1 MADIT
6 RNINYKLNFIPGTM
20 GGIAAGVSGLNQF
33 VDLSNE
39 FFRGL
44 GGINVLDAS
53 LVGLAATLLSVQTQA
68 ASAFGEFEKGLT
80 SVQAISQELTGNMN
94 TIASA
99 STQLSIQFGK
109 DVNEITAGLETL
121 GRAGLTGLDN
131 QLNTLKDGFNL
142 STIEGMELNKALETL
157 VQTTTLLGGNM
168 NDLDFSSDVQK
179 VNDLLVGTSMA
190 GPLKVSDVAM
200 TLKYTGGTAAVAGAN
215 LEDTDLLEDLMGTI
229 AVFAQRGVVGDPAGT
244 ALRAFLTNPAGA
256 NSNTVEGLEKIGL
269 TPENLWEDGGE
280 KMLPISDQVRIINR
294 AMEKNGL
301 SQQERIEVWSDIVG
315 TKVGQQM
322 LKLDADDIDETTAN
336 IQKQATAQ
344 QIAEQSMD
352 NLNKKFES
360 LNQAGQALWRSFGEA
375 SSKSIGVIL
384 DALTGLLDALSNP
397 VLATV
402 LTAITT
408 MVTTNAIGRGINL
421 FSRLGSRLKDAG
433 SLISPFYALE
443 GDVTTEDA
451 AEDAKERKEGK
462 DGKQPSTS
470 TTNKAFKDNTTK
482 NPISNS
488 KDYIGSRDNEI
499 VGLLDVFFDILNDI
513 NVNTGK
519 IAASLT
525 GKNGKQVQGSKVT
538 SGLLAKQLQENIQ
551 FGISEAAENKLTNID
566 GTLKS
571 INTGVQ
577 AIHARLTGYRFGN
590 PSDKDNQKTKTTKE
604 TTQTKEP
611 KKTATKKQ
619 MDIGRLKSLEDID
632 KIAEDEKKINDKKD
646 KVVEEEK
653 KINNKKDKVA
663 EAEEKINKQR
673 ETITKSGTKIIGP
686 ENLKSPFNYWPG
698 GSAGKNVPIYGLD
711 RLYDTSVMPFGPQQK
726 YGAYA
731 LENQLGRLI
740 PSQSDQFK
748 TIFNKLYTHTQLA
761 DKNIATLANSIEQ
774 DAQFAGLKSITGIG
788 HQRTLSLLGE
798 FGSLQNVLNSS
809 KTELAAV
816 KNITTQNINSIMNE
830 TDKAI
835 NAYNA
840 ASNKLVNNYIRQTGS
855 IRKTMTPKLS
865 EIPEPKALPEKA
877 IGYQAGGALVP
888 LDQVNKMYK
897 QSFHERVPKGIAD
910 TFAKKI
916 LLDNNANRSMLAP
929 DDIELLNKLNR
940 ESTVNALKFVT
951 PANKQFNYAAL
962 GGNEAV
968 FKNLASEFGSVENIL
983 KRTDNELLAIN
994 GVNQELIAHIR
1005 ANTSALQKSYVN
1017 NMNKFTNTREGMPA
1031 YVFNNSDM
1039 QGLINDMHTQTMIA
1053 DKNEEQRLKNIGVL
1067 IDRTSM
1073 ANFPTPTTKETA
1085 RSKISDIGRGM
1096 RTYGGV
1102 AGRAFWHGG
1111 MLGDMMQMGEMYARN
1126 VGATGTSRGAK
1137 LTKAL
1142 GTIFSFFGPIEAGL
1156 IGVQAAMALYDS
1168 ALKEHQEALAEASN
1182 KLEESTSNYDDSIS
1196 KLRES
1201 YLTTYPDAT
1210 DEEVDEYITNKEAG
1224 MYDLTTATVDEGG
1237 TEYVD
1242 VSHYDANT
1250 YELYRNTLAIKENT
1264 QKYNEEVDDEWFGIS
1279 GFFTEIGN
1287 YFKGKPEETDSMDYY
1302 EELQNADYSSAGLY
1316 EGILDSNIQELEGY
1330 TDEAKYIM
1338 QIGRTNSQLYPA
1350 AIDGQTTAAE
1360 WIKGGFEEV
1369 NWNMPYRV
1377 LPFEIMIK
1385 VMKQVVEDYQESS
1398 AELSEQ
1404 LSQTRSVM
1412 SETFGYGIGTAK
1424 RQTLASNVGVQETDA
1439 RASPFFVM
1447 RDSDINTYRT
1457 TLGSMT
1463 ATQGVRIGKAM
1474 NDYGDDINSL
1484 SARMVLRDRQSN
1496 RVREK
1501 GEAIDPKTGL
1511 RTSGTKK
1518 GTSVY
1523 DEKTHNEIKAL
1534 ANKTDLSYTEVLLA
1548 TQLAQLQQMNS
1559 IAMNQ
1564 LLPQIMSQ
1572 VYLEQQG
1579 VDIAQTGNQI
1589 NTSIAGSSAA
1599 TSANAASI
1607 AALLGAEVINQ
1618 TAESFTQMNNEGL
1631 TPQQYYNKYGND
1643 AFLQEHYFDAMAKGT
1658 GMNMESDA
1666 YTELMSK
1673 GEGLTRVGYQD
1684 MMATF
1689 RKGMQSSLATRVEDA
1704 YYSQLPQLAEMDTPQ
1719 GGTGSGSGDGS
1730 GSGSGSDD
1738 DKESNKKN
1746 YVDLVICNKK
1756 TIPKLNVNLF
1766 KKEPTFKIQNQ
1777 NLKLRDIKINTQD
1790 KPKAI
1795 SSAVKNAIIDVQ
1807 ERTNPKIIQ
1816 DQEAEYNPVEA
1827 TEGTSG
1833 TDVPTGTTQTN

>member
-200 TLKYTGGTAAVAGAN
+200 TLKYAGGTAAVAGAN

-294 AMEKNGL
+294 AMEKNNL

-322 LKLDADDIDETTAN
+322 LKLDADDIDETTTN

-397 VLATV
+397 ILATT

-408 MVTTNAIGRGINL
+408 IITTNAIGRGINL

-462 DGKQPSTS
+462 DGKQPSKS
-470 TTNKAFKDNTTK
+470 TTNKAFKDNVTK

-488 KDYIGSRDNEI
+488 KDYIGSRENEI
-499 VGLLDVFFDILNDI
+499 VALLDVFLDILNDI
-513 NVNTGK
+513 NVNVGK
-519 IAASLT
+519 IASSLT
-525 GKNGKQVQGSKVT
+525 GKNGKQVQNSKVT

-577 AIHARLTGYRFGN
+577 SIHARLTGYRFGN
-590 PSDKDNQKTKTTKE
+590 PSDKNNQKTKSTKE

-611 KKTATKKQ
+611 KKTATKRQ
-619 MDIGRLKSLEDID
+619 MDIGRLKSLDDID
-632 KIAEDEKKINDKKD
+632 KI
-646 KVVEEEK
+646 VEEEK
-653 KINNKKDKVA
+653 KINNKKNKVA

-698 GSAGKNVPIYGLD
+698 GSTGKNIPIYGLD
-711 RLYDTSVMPFGPQQK
+711 RLYDTSVMPFGSQQK

-761 DKNIATLANSIEQ
+761 DKNIVTLANSIEK

-788 HQRTLSLLGE
+788 YQRTLSLLGE

-816 KNITTQNINSIMNE
+816 KNITTQNINSIMSE

-840 ASNKLVNNYIRQTGS
+840 AANKLVNNYIRQTGS
-855 IRKTMTPKLS
+855 IRNTMTPKLS

-877 IGYQAGGALVP
+877 TGYQAGGALVP

-897 QSFHERVPKGIAD
+897 QSFHERVPKSIAD
-910 TFAKKI
+910 SFAKKI
-916 LLDNNANRSMLAP
+916 LLDNNANRSMLTS

-951 PANKQFNYAAL
+951 PANKQFNYTAL

-983 KRTDNELLAIN
+983 RRTDNELLSIN
-994 GVNQELIAHIR
+994 GVNRELITHIR

-1017 NMNKFTNTREGMPA
+1017 NMNKFTNTRDGMPA

-1053 DKNEEQRLKNIGVL
+1053 GKNEEQRLKNIGVL
-1067 IDRTSM
+1067 VDRTSM
-1073 ANFPTPTTKETA
+1073 ANFPTSTTKETA
-1085 RSKISDIGRGM
+1085 RSKIGDIGRGM
-1096 RTYGGV
+1096 RTYGSV
-1102 AGRAFWHGG
+1102 ASRAFWHGG
-1111 MLGDMMQMGEMYARN
+1111 MLGDMMQMGEMYAKN
-1126 VGATGTSRGAK
+1126 VGATGSSKGAK

-1224 MYDLTTATVDEGG
+1224 MYDLTTATVDAGG
-1237 TEYVD
+1237 AEYVD

-1250 YELYRNTLAIKENT
+1250 YELYKNTLAIKENT
-1264 QKYNEEVDDEWFGIS
+1264 QKYNEETDDDWFGIS

-1287 YFKGKPEETDSMDYY
+1287 YFKGKPEETDSIDYY

-1350 AIDGQTTAAE
+1350 AIDGQTTVAE
-1360 WIKGGFEEV
+1360 WFKGGLEEV
-1369 NWNMPYRV
+1369 NWNMPYQA
-1377 LPFEIMIK
+1377 LPFEIMMK
-1385 VMKQVVEDYQESS
+1385 VMKQVGEDYQESS

-1424 RQTLASNVGVQETDA
+1424 RQTLASNVGVQESDP
-1439 RASPFFVM
+1439 RASPYFVM
-1447 RDSDINTYRT
+1447 KDSDINTYRT

-1463 ATQGVRIGKAM
+1463 ATQSTRIGKAM

-1511 RTSGTKK
+1511 RTSGAKK

-1548 TQLAQLQQMNS
+1548 TQLSQLQQMNS

-1579 VDIAQTGNQI
+1579 VGLAQNGNQI

-1599 TSANAASI
+1599 TSANAANI
-1607 AALLGAEVINQ
+1607 AALLGAEVVNQ
-1618 TAESFTQMNNEGL
+1618 TAASFTQMNDEGL
-1631 TPQQYYNKYGND
+1631 TPQQYYEKHGND
-1643 AFLQEHYFDAMAKGT
+1643 EFLQTYYFDAMAKASN
-1658 GMNMESDA
+1658 MNVESDA

-1673 GEGLTRVGYQD
+1673 GEGLFRVGYQD

-1689 RKGMQSSLATRVEDA
+1689 RKGMQSSLEKRVEDT
-1704 YYSQLPQLAEMDTPQ
+1704 YYAQLDQLAGLDTPQ

-1730 GSGSGSDD
+1730 GSGSDSDS

>member
-200 TLKYTGGTAAVAGAN
+200 TLKYAGGTAAVAGAN

-294 AMEKNGL
+294 AMEKNNL

-397 VLATV
+397 ILATT

-408 MVTTNAIGRGINL
+408 IITTNAIGRGINL

-451 AEDAKERKEGK
+451 AEEAKERK
-462 DGKQPSTS
+462 DGSDSKQPSKS
-470 TTNKAFKDNTTK
+470 TTNKAFKDTSTK
-482 NPISNS
+482 NPISNAP
-488 KDYIGSRDNEI
+488 DYMAKKQNDI
-499 VGLLDVFFDILNDI
+499 VVLLDICLDILNDI
-513 NVNTGK
+513 NFNVGK
-519 IAASLT
+519 IASSLT
-525 GKNGKQVQGSKVT
+525 GKNGKQVQNSKVA

-551 FGISEAAENKLTNID
+551 FGIGEGAENKLTNID

-571 INTGVQ
+571 IDTGVQ
-577 AIHARLTGYRFGN
+577 SIHARLTGYRFGN
-590 PSDKDNQKTKTTKE
+590 PSDKNNQKTKSTKE

-611 KKTATKKQ
+611 KKTATKRQ

-632 KIAEDEKKINDKKD
+632 KITEDEKKINDKKD

-726 YGAYA
+726 YGTYA

-740 PSQSDQFK
+740 PSQSEKFK
-748 TIFNKLYTHTQLA
+748 TIFNKLYTNTKLA
-761 DKNIATLANSIEQ
+761 DKNIVTLANSIEQ

-816 KNITTQNINSIMNE
+816 KNITTQNINSIMSE

-835 NAYNA
+835 NAYNTA
-840 ASNKLVNNYIRQTGS
+840 ANKLTNNYIRQAGS
-855 IRKTMTPKLS
+855 IRNTMTPKLS

-877 IGYQAGGALVP
+877 TGYQAGGALVP

-897 QSFHERVPKGIAD
+897 QSFHERVPKSIAD
-910 TFAKKI
+910 SFAKKI

-951 PANKQFNYAAL
+951 PANKQFNYTAL
-962 GGNEAV
+962 GENEAV

-983 KRTDNELLAIN
+983 RRTDNQLLAIN
-994 GVNQELIAHIR
+994 GVEKELIAHIR
-1005 ANTSALQKSYVN
+1005 ANTSALQKSYIN
-1017 NMNKFTNTREGMPA
+1017 NMNKFTNTRDGMPA

-1053 DKNEEQRLKNIGVL
+1053 GKNEEQRLKNIGVL

-1096 RTYGGV
+1096 RTYGSV

-1126 VGATGTSRGAK
+1126 AGATGTSRGAK

-1156 IGVQAAMALYDS
+1156 IGVQAAMALYD
-1168 ALKEHQEALAEASN
+1168 AKLKEHQEAVADAANALS
-1182 KLEESTSNYDDSIS
+1182 ESVSKYDDSIS
-1196 KLRES
+1196 KIEEA
-1201 YLTTYPDAT
+1201 YLEQNPNAT
-1210 DEEVDEYITNKEAG
+1210 DEEVETYITEKEAQI
-1224 MYDLTTATVDEGG
+1224 YDNTTGGAVEGDE
-1237 TEYVD
+1237 TYVD
-1242 VSHYDANT
+1242 MSSVDANT
-1250 YELYRNTLAIKENT
+1250 YELYHNTLAIQANTDKLTKEAN
-1264 QKYNEEVDDEWFGIS
+1264 DDWFGIGGILS
-1279 GFFTEIGN
+1279 D
-1287 YFKGKPEETDSMDYY
+1287 KGKSDSVSAEDYKEALEEGSNSY
-1302 EELQNADYSSAGLY
+1302 AGIYSGLIRKDV
-1316 EGILDSNIQELEGY
+1316 EDNLEGY
-1330 TDEAKYIM
+1330 SNEA
-1338 QIGRTNSQLYPA
+1338 L
-1350 AIDGQTTAAE
+1350 
-1360 WIKGGFEEV
+1360 
-1369 NWNMPYRV
+1369 
-1377 LPFEIMIK
+1377 MIATLGANNDK
-1385 VMKQVVEDYQESS
+1385 WRGTIENG
-1398 AELSEQ
+1398 Q
-1404 LSQTRSVM
+1404 LSPEYKESIPHPLQRLVVSGMDELCLKIGILSDKTDDLSYQYEANRRSLAD
-1412 SETFGYGIGTAK
+1412 TFGWGSDSAK
-1424 RQTLASNVGVQETDA
+1424 RQEFDKNMGSSIN
-1439 RASPFFVM
+1439 PFYTM
-1447 RDSDINTYRT
+1447 NNSDVSVFKSSI
-1457 TLGSMT
+1457 LSMSGSQST
-1463 ATQGVRIGKAM
+1463 RIATAM
-1474 NDYGDDINSL
+1474 NEHGDELNSL
-1484 SARMVLRDRQSN
+1484 SARMVYRDINSGGLRQIA
-1496 RVREK
+1496 EP
-1501 GEAIDPKTGL
+1501 IDPKTGL
-1511 RTSGTKK
+1511 RTSGSKK
-1518 GTSVY
+1518 GTPVY
-1523 DEKTHNEIKAL
+1523 DAKTHNEIKAF
-1534 ANKTDLSYTEVLLA
+1534 ANKTNLSYTEVLLA
-1548 TQLAQLQQMNS
+1548 TQLSQLQQMNT
-1559 IAMNQ
+1559 IATNQ
-1564 LLPQIMSQ
+1564 ILPQIMSQ
-1572 VYLEQQG
+1572 VYL
-1579 VDIAQTGNQI
+1579 AMGNREDNKTANNI
-1589 NTSIAGSSAA
+1589 NSSIAGSNAA
-1599 TSANAASI
+1599 ISANAAAI
-1607 AALLGAEVINQ
+1607 ASMMGAEVINE
-1618 TAESFTQMNNEGL
+1618 TSSAFTQMNSKGKNGEGM
-1631 TPQQYYNKYGND
+1631 TPSEYYETYGADDFFKENFLNPLIKGTYGNLS
-1643 AFLQEHYFDAMAKGT
+1643 AGY
-1658 GMNMESDA
+1658 
-1666 YTELMSK
+1666 
-1673 GEGLTRVGYQD
+1673 YQD
-1684 MMATF
+1684 LLTSMSN
-1689 RKGMQSSLATRVEDA
+1689 GMDYTGLMRTVKEGMDYRIGQKIEEEYLKQVGTLAGA
-1704 YYSQLPQLAEMDTPQ
+1704 NTPQ

-1730 GSGSGSDD
+1730 GSGSGSDS

>member
-68 ASAFGEFEKGLT
+68 ANAFGEFEKGLT

-168 NDLDFSSDVQK
+168 NDLNFSADVQK

-190 GPLKVSDVAM
+190 GPLEVSDVAM
-200 TLKYTGGTAAVAGAN
+200 TLKYAGGTAAVAGAN

-229 AVFAQRGVVGDPAGT
+229 ATFAQRGVVGDPAGT

-294 AMEKNGL
+294 AMDKNNL

-315 TKVGQQM
+315 AKVGQQM
-322 LKLDADDIDETTAN
+322 LKLDADDIDESTAN
-336 IQKQATAQ
+336 IQKQASAQ

-375 SSKSIGVIL
+375 SSKSIGVII
-384 DALTGLLDALSNP
+384 DALTGLLNALSNP
-397 VLATV
+397 VLATT

-408 MVTTNAIGRGINL
+408 IITTNAIGRGINL

-451 AEDAKERKEGK
+451 AEDAKERREGE
-462 DGKQPSTS
+462 DGKQPSKS
-470 TTNKAFKDNTTK
+470 TTNKAFKDNVTK

-499 VGLLDVFFDILNDI
+499 VGLLDVFLDILNDI

-551 FGISEAAENKLTNID
+551 FGIGEAAENKLTTID

-577 AIHARLTGYRFGN
+577 AIHARLTGYRFSN
-590 PSDKDNQKTKTTKE
+590 PSDKNNQKTKSTKE
-604 TTQTKEP
+604 TTKTKEP

-619 MDIGRLKSLEDID
+619 MDIGRIKSLEDID

-646 KVVEEEK
+646 KIAEEEK
-653 KINNKKDKVA
+653 KINNKRDKVA
-663 EAEEKINKQR
+663 ETEEKINKQR

-686 ENLKSPFNYWPG
+686 ENIKSPFNYWPG
-698 GSAGKNVPIYGLD
+698 GGAGKNVPIYGLG
-711 RLYDTSVMPFGPQQK
+711 RLYDTSIMPFGPQQK

-740 PSQSDQFK
+740 PSQSEQFK
-748 TIFNKLYTHTQLA
+748 TVFNKLYTHTQLA
-761 DKNIATLANSIEQ
+761 DKNIATLASSIEQ

-788 HQRTLSLLGE
+788 PQRALSLLGE

-816 KNITTQNINSIMNE
+816 KNLTTNNINSIMNE

-897 QSFHERVPKGIAD
+897 QSFHERVPKSIAD
-910 TFAKKI
+910 SFAKKI
-916 LLDNNANRSMLAP
+916 LLDDNANRSMLAP

-951 PANKQFNYAAL
+951 PANKQFNYTAL
-962 GGNEAV
+962 GGNEAI

-983 KRTDNELLAIN
+983 RRTDNELLSIN
-994 GVNQELIAHIR
+994 GVNKELITHIR

-1017 NMNKFTNTREGMPA
+1017 NMNKFTNTRDGMPA

-1039 QGLINDMHTQTMIA
+1039 QSLIKDMHTQTMVA
-1053 DKNEEQRLKNIGVL
+1053 GKNEEQRLKHIGVL
-1067 IDRTSM
+1067 VDRTSM
-1073 ANFPTPTTKETA
+1073 ANFPTPTTKQTA
-1085 RSKISDIGRGM
+1085 QNKISGVGRNI
-1096 RTYGGV
+1096 RTYGNI
-1102 AGRAFWHGG
+1102 ASKAFWHGG
-1111 MLGDMMQMGEMYARN
+1111 MLGDMMQMGEMYAARQ
-1126 VGATGTSRGAK
+1126 GTTGTSKAAK

-1156 IGVQAAMALYDS
+1156 IGVQAAMAIYD
-1168 ALKEHQEALAEASN
+1168 AKLKEHQEAVADAANALSESVSKYDESITKIEEAY
-1182 KLEESTSNYDDSIS
+1182 LEQN
-1196 KLRES
+1196 
-1201 YLTTYPDAT
+1201 PNAT
-1210 DEEVDEYITNKEAG
+1210 DEEIETYITEKEAQI
-1224 MYDLTTATVDEGG
+1224 YDNTTGGAVEGDE
-1237 TEYVD
+1237 TYVD
-1242 VSHYDANT
+1242 MSSVDANT
-1250 YELYRNTLAIKENT
+1250 YELYHNTLAIQENT
-1264 QKYNEEVDDEWFGIS
+1264 DKLTKEANDYWFGI
-1279 GFFTEIGN
+1279 G
-1287 YFKGKPEETDSMDYY
+1287 
-1302 EELQNADYSSAGLY
+1302 
-1316 EGILDSNIQELEGY
+1316 GILSDKDKSDSVSAEDYKEALEEGSNSYAGIYSGLIRKDVEDNLEGY
-1330 TDEAKYIM
+1330 SNEALIIATLGANNDEWSGTIKEGQLSPEAKESISPNPVYRLLGSEIYNLCLE
-1338 QIGRTNSQLYPA
+1338 IGILSDKTDDLS
-1350 AIDGQTTAAE
+1350 
-1360 WIKGGFEEV
+1360 
-1369 NWNMPYRV
+1369 
-1377 LPFEIMIK
+1377 
-1385 VMKQVVEDYQESS
+1385 YQYEASRKS
-1398 AELSEQ
+1398 LAD
-1404 LSQTRSVM
+1404 
-1412 SETFGYGIGTAK
+1412 TFGWGADSAK
-1424 RQTLASNVGVQETDA
+1424 RQEFNKNMGSSIN
-1439 RASPFFVM
+1439 PFYTM
-1447 RDSDINTYRT
+1447 NNSDVSVFKSSI
-1457 TLGSMT
+1457 LSMSGSQST
-1463 ATQGVRIGKAM
+1463 RIATAM
-1474 NDYGDDINSL
+1474 NEHGDELNSL
-1484 SARMVLRDRQSN
+1484 SARMVYRDINSGGLRQIA
-1496 RVREK
+1496 EP
-1501 GEAIDPKTGL
+1501 IDPKIGL
-1511 RTSGTKK
+1511 RTSGSKK
-1518 GTSVY
+1518 GTPVY
-1523 DEKTHNEIKAL
+1523 DSKTHNEIKAF
-1534 ANKTDLSYTEVLLA
+1534 ANKTNLSYTEVLLA
-1548 TQLAQLQQMNS
+1548 TQLAQLQQMNT
-1559 IAMNQ
+1559 IATNQ
-1564 LLPQIMSQ
+1564 ILPQIMSQ
-1572 VYLEQQG
+1572 VYL
-1579 VDIAQTGNQI
+1579 AMGNREDNKTANNI
-1589 NTSIAGSSAA
+1589 NSSIAGSNAA
-1599 TSANAASI
+1599 ISANAAAI
-1607 AALLGAEVINQ
+1607 ASMMGAEVINE
-1618 TAESFTQMNNEGL
+1618 TSNAFTQMNSKGKDGKGMTPSEYYETYGADDFFKQNFLGPLVEG
-1631 TPQQYYNKYGND
+1631 TYGNLSAD
-1643 AFLQEHYFDAMAKGT
+1643 YYQGLLSSAENGVEYSDLMRTVKT
-1658 GMNMESDA
+1658 GMDYRIGQKIEEE
-1666 YTELMSK
+1666 YLK
-1673 GEGLTRVGYQD
+1673 QVG
-1684 MMATF
+1684 T
-1689 RKGMQSSLATRVEDA
+1689 LAGA
-1704 YYSQLPQLAEMDTPQ
+1704 NTPQ

-1730 GSGSGSDD
+1730 GSGSGSDS

>member
-200 TLKYTGGTAAVAGAN
+200 TLKYAGGTAAVAGAN

-229 AVFAQRGVVGDPAGT
+229 ATFAQRGVVGDPAGT

-294 AMEKNGL
+294 AMDRNGL

-322 LKLDADDIDETTAN
+322 LKLDADDIDESTTN
-336 IQKQATAQ
+336 IQEQATAQ
-344 QIAEQSMD
+344 QIAEQSMN

-375 SSKSIGVIL
+375 SSKSIGIIL

-397 VLATV
+397 VLATT

-408 MVTTNAIGRGINL
+408 LVTTNAIGRGINL
-421 FSRLGSRLKDAG
+421 FSRLGSRLKDVG

-451 AEDAKERKEGK
+451 AEDAKEKRDGK
-462 DGKQPSTS
+462 DGKQPSKS
-470 TTNKAFKDNTTK
+470 TTNKAFKDNVTK

-499 VGLLDVFFDILNDI
+499 VGLLDVFLDILNDI

-551 FGISEAAENKLTNID
+551 FGISEAAESKLTNID

-577 AIHARLTGYRFGN
+577 SIHARLTGYRFGN

-632 KIAEDEKKINDKKD
+632 KIVEDEKKINDKKD
-646 KVVEEEK
+646 K
-653 KINNKKDKVA
+653 IA
-663 EAEEKINKQR
+663 ETEEKINKQR
-673 ETITKSGTKIIGP
+673 ETTIKKSGTKILDP
-686 ENLKSPFNYWPG
+686 EQNGAFTEKLKSPFNYWPG
-698 GSAGKNVPIYGLD
+698 GGAGKKVPIYGLD

-740 PSQSDQFK
+740 PSQSEQFK

-761 DKNIATLANSIEQ
+761 DKNIATLASSIEQ

-809 KTELAAV
+809 RTELAAV

-835 NAYNA
+835 NAYNSA
-840 ASNKLVNNYIRQTGS
+840 VNKLTNNYIRQTGS
-855 IRKTMTPKLS
+855 IRNTMTPKLS
-865 EIPEPKALPEKA
+865 EIPEPKALPEKVT
-877 IGYQAGGALVP
+877 GYQAGGALVP

-951 PANKQFNYAAL
+951 PANKQFNYTAL
-962 GGNEAV
+962 GGNEAI

-983 KRTDNELLAIN
+983 RRTDNELLSVN
-994 GVNQELIAHIR
+994 GVNKELITHIR

-1031 YVFNNSDM
+1031 YIFNNSDM
-1039 QGLINDMHTQTMIA
+1039 QGLINDMHTQTMA
-1053 DKNEEQRLKNIGVL
+1053 AGKNEEQRSKNIGVL
-1067 IDRTSM
+1067 IDRASM
-1073 ANFPTPTTKETA
+1073 ANFPTPNKTQTTKN
-1085 RSKISDIGRGM
+1085 KISDAGRSI
-1096 RTYGGV
+1096 RTYGRV
-1102 AGRAFWHGG
+1102 ASRAFWHGG
-1111 MLGDMMQMGEMYARN
+1111 MLGDMMQMGEMYAKN
-1126 VGATGTSRGAK
+1126 VGATGTSKGAK

-1156 IGVQAAMALYDS
+1156 IGVQAAMALYD
-1168 ALKEHQEALAEASN
+1168 AKLKEHQEALAEASN

-1196 KLRES
+1196 KLKES

-1224 MYDLTTATVDEGG
+1224 MYDLTTATVEKGG
-1237 TEYVD
+1237 AEYVD

-1250 YELYRNTLAIKENT
+1250 YELYKNTLAIKENT
-1264 QKYNEEVDDEWFGIS
+1264 QKYNDEVDDDWFGIS
-1279 GFFTEIGN
+1279 GFFTEVGN
-1287 YFKGKPEETDSMDYY
+1287 YFKGKPEETDSMDYL

-1338 QIGRTNSQLYPA
+1338 QIGRTNSQLYTG

-1360 WIKGGFEEV
+1360 WFKGGLEEV
-1369 NWNMPYRV
+1369 NWNVPYQA
-1377 LPFEIMIK
+1377 LPFEVMIK
-1385 VMKQVVEDYQESS
+1385 VMKQVGEDYQESS

-1404 LSQTRSVM
+1404 LSHTRSVM

-1424 RQTLASNVGVQETDA
+1424 RQTLASNVGVQESDA

-1447 RDSDINTYRT
+1447 NDRDIDTYRT

-1463 ATQGVRIGKAM
+1463 ATQSTRIGKAM
-1474 NDYGDDINSL
+1474 NDYGDEFNSL

-1511 RTSGTKK
+1511 RTSGNKK

-1548 TQLAQLQQMNS
+1548 TQLSQLQQMNS

-1579 VDIAQTGNQI
+1579 VGLAQNGNQI

-1599 TSANAASI
+1599 TSANAANI

-1618 TAESFTQMNNEGL
+1618 TSAAFTQMNDEGL
-1631 TPQQYYNKYGND
+1631 TPQQYYAKYGND
-1643 AFLQEHYFDAMAKGT
+1643 EFLQTHFFDAMAKGS
-1658 GMNMESDA
+1658 GMNIESDA

-1673 GEGLTRVGYQD
+1673 GEGLFRVGYQD

-1704 YYSQLPQLAEMDTPQ
+1704 YNSQLEQLAGMDTPQ

-1730 GSGSGSDD
+1730 GSGSDSDS

>member
-121 GRAGLTGLDN
+121 GRAGLTGLEN
-131 QLNTLKDGFNL
+131 QLSTLQDGFNL

-168 NDLDFSSDVQK
+168 NDLNFSADVQK

-200 TLKYTGGTAAVAGAN
+200 TLKYAGGTAAVAGAN
-215 LEDTDLLEDLMGTI
+215 LEDMDLLEDLMGTI
-229 AVFAQRGVVGDPAGT
+229 ATFAQRGVVGDPAGT

-269 TPENLWEDGGE
+269 TPENLWEDSGE

-294 AMEKNGL
+294 AMDRNGL

-322 LKLDADDIDETTAN
+322 LKLDADDIDESTTN
-336 IQKQATAQ
+336 IQEQATAQ
-344 QIAEQSMD
+344 QIAEQSMN

-375 SSKSIGVIL
+375 SSKSIGIIL

-397 VLATV
+397 VLATT

-408 MVTTNAIGRGINL
+408 LVTTNAIGRGINL
-421 FSRLGSRLKDAG
+421 FSRLGSRLKDVG

-462 DGKQPSTS
+462 DGKQPSKS
-470 TTNKAFKDNTTK
+470 TTNKAFKDNVTK

-499 VGLLDVFFDILNDI
+499 VGLLDVFLDILNDI

-577 AIHARLTGYRFGN
+577 SIHARLTGYRFGN
-590 PSDKDNQKTKTTKE
+590 PSDKNNQKTKSTKE
-604 TTQTKEP
+604 TTKTKEP

-619 MDIGRLKSLEDID
+619 MDIAKLKSLEDID

-646 KVVEEEK
+646 K
-653 KINNKKDKVA
+653 IA
-663 EAEEKINKQR
+663 ETEEKINKQR
-673 ETITKSGTKIIGP
+673 ETTIKKSGTKILDP
-686 ENLKSPFNYWPG
+686 EQNGAFTEKPKSPFNYWPG
-698 GSAGKNVPIYGLD
+698 GGAGKKVPIYGLD

-740 PSQSDQFK
+740 PSQSEQFK

-761 DKNIATLANSIEQ
+761 DKNIATLASSIEQ

-816 KNITTQNINSIMNE
+816 KNLTTNNINSIMNE

-840 ASNKLVNNYIRQTGS
+840 AVNKLVNNYIRQTGS
-855 IRKTMTPKLS
+855 IRNTMTPELS
-865 EIPEPKALPEKA
+865 KIPEPKALPEKVT
-877 IGYQAGGALVP
+877 GYQAGGALVP

-916 LLDNNANRSMLAP
+916 LLDNNANRSMLVP

-951 PANKQFNYAAL
+951 PANKQFNYTAL
-962 GGNEAV
+962 GGNEAI

-983 KRTDNELLAIN
+983 NRTDNELLAIN

-1005 ANTSALQKSYVN
+1005 ANTSALQKSYIN

-1031 YVFNNSDM
+1031 YVFSNSDM
-1039 QGLINDMHTQTMIA
+1039 QGLINDMHTQTMA
-1053 DKNEEQRLKNIGVL
+1053 AGKNEEQRSKNIGVL

-1073 ANFPTPTTKETA
+1073 ANFSTPNKTQTTKN
-1085 RSKISDIGRGM
+1085 KISDAGRSI
-1096 RTYGGV
+1096 RTYGRV
-1102 AGRAFWHGG
+1102 ASRAFWHGG
-1111 MLGDMMQMGEMYARN
+1111 MLGDMMQMGEMYAKN
-1126 VGATGTSRGAK
+1126 VGATGTSKGAK

-1156 IGVQAAMALYDS
+1156 IGVQAAMALYD
-1168 ALKEHQEALAEASN
+1168 AKLKEHQEALAEASN

-1196 KLRES
+1196 KLKES
-1201 YLTTYPDAT
+1201 YLTTYPDAS

-1224 MYDLTTATVDEGG
+1224 MYDLTTATVEKGG
-1237 TEYVD
+1237 AEYVD

-1250 YELYRNTLAIKENT
+1250 YELYKNTLAIKENT
-1264 QKYNEEVDDEWFGIS
+1264 QKYNDEVDDDWFGIS
-1279 GFFTEIGN
+1279 GFFTEVGN
-1287 YFKGKPEETDSMDYY
+1287 YFKGKPEETDSMDYL

-1338 QIGRTNSQLYPA
+1338 QIGRTNSQLYTG

-1360 WIKGGFEEV
+1360 WFKGGLEEV
-1369 NWNMPYRV
+1369 NWNVPYQA
-1377 LPFEIMIK
+1377 LPFEVMIK
-1385 VMKQVVEDYQESS
+1385 VMKQVGEDYQESS

-1404 LSQTRSVM
+1404 LSHTRSVM

-1424 RQTLASNVGVQETDA
+1424 RQALASNVGVQESDP
-1439 RASPFFVM
+1439 RASPYFVM
-1447 RDSDINTYRT
+1447 NDRDIDTYRT

-1463 ATQGVRIGKAM
+1463 ATQSTRIGKAM
-1474 NDYGDDINSL
+1474 NDYGDEFNSL

-1511 RTSGTKK
+1511 RTSGNKK

-1548 TQLAQLQQMNS
+1548 TQLSQLQQMNS

-1579 VDIAQTGNQI
+1579 VGLAQNGNQI

-1599 TSANAASI
+1599 TSANAANI

-1618 TAESFTQMNNEGL
+1618 TSAAFTQMNDEGL
-1631 TPQQYYNKYGND
+1631 TPQQYYAKYGND
-1643 AFLQEHYFDAMAKGT
+1643 EFLQTHFFDAMAKGS
-1658 GMNMESDA
+1658 GMNVESDA

-1673 GEGLTRVGYQD
+1673 GEGLFRVGYQD

-1704 YYSQLPQLAEMDTPQ
+1704 YNSQLEQLAGMDTPQ

-1730 GSGSGSDD
+1730 GSGSDSDS

>member
-200 TLKYTGGTAAVAGAN
+200 TLKYAGGTAAVAGAN

-229 AVFAQRGVVGDPAGT
+229 ATFAQRGVVGDPAGT

-294 AMEKNGL
+294 AMDRNGL

-322 LKLDADDIDETTAN
+322 LKLDADDIDESTTN
-336 IQKQATAQ
+336 IQEQATAQ
-344 QIAEQSMD
+344 QIAEQSMN

-375 SSKSIGVIL
+375 SSKSIGIIL

-397 VLATV
+397 VLATT

-408 MVTTNAIGRGINL
+408 LVTTNAIGRGINL
-421 FSRLGSRLKDAG
+421 FSRLGSRLKDVG

-451 AEDAKERKEGK
+451 AEDAKEKRDGK
-462 DGKQPSTS
+462 DGKQPSKS
-470 TTNKAFKDNTTK
+470 TTNKAFKDNVTK

-499 VGLLDVFFDILNDI
+499 VGLLDVFLDILNDI

-551 FGISEAAENKLTNID
+551 FGISEAAESKLTNID

-577 AIHARLTGYRFGN
+577 SIHARLTGYRFGN

-632 KIAEDEKKINDKKD
+632 KIVEDEKKINDKKD
-646 KVVEEEK
+646 K
-653 KINNKKDKVA
+653 IA
-663 EAEEKINKQR
+663 ETEEKINKQR
-673 ETITKSGTKIIGP
+673 ETTIKKSGTKILDP
-686 ENLKSPFNYWPG
+686 EQNGAFTEKLKSPFNYWPG
-698 GSAGKNVPIYGLD
+698 GGAGKKVPIYGLD

-740 PSQSDQFK
+740 PSQSEQFK

-761 DKNIATLANSIEQ
+761 DKNIATLASSIEQ

-816 KNITTQNINSIMNE
+816 KNLTTNNINSIMNE

-835 NAYNA
+835 NAYNTA
-840 ASNKLVNNYIRQTGS
+840 VNKLVNNYIRQTGS
-855 IRKTMTPKLS
+855 IRNTMTPELS
-865 EIPEPKALPEKA
+865 KIPEPKALPEKVT
-877 IGYQAGGALVP
+877 GYQAGGALVP

-951 PANKQFNYAAL
+951 PANKQFNYTAL
-962 GGNEAV
+962 GGNEAI

-983 KRTDNELLAIN
+983 RRTDNELLSVN
-994 GVNQELIAHIR
+994 GVNKELITHIR

-1031 YVFNNSDM
+1031 YIFNNSDM
-1039 QGLINDMHTQTMIA
+1039 QGLINDMHTQTMA
-1053 DKNEEQRLKNIGVL
+1053 AGKNEEQRSKNIGVL
-1067 IDRTSM
+1067 IDRASM
-1073 ANFPTPTTKETA
+1073 ANFPTPNKTQTTKN
-1085 RSKISDIGRGM
+1085 KISDAGRSI
-1096 RTYGGV
+1096 RTYGRV
-1102 AGRAFWHGG
+1102 ASRAFWHGG
-1111 MLGDMMQMGEMYARN
+1111 MLGDMMQMGEMYAKN
-1126 VGATGTSRGAK
+1126 VGATGTSKGAK

-1156 IGVQAAMALYDS
+1156 IGVQAAMALYD
-1168 ALKEHQEALAEASN
+1168 AKLKEHQEALAEASN

-1196 KLRES
+1196 KLKES

-1210 DEEVDEYITNKEAG
+1210 DEEVEEYITNKEAG

-1237 TEYVD
+1237 VEYVD

-1264 QKYNEEVDDEWFGIS
+1264 QKYNDEVDDDWFGIS
-1279 GFFTEIGN
+1279 GFFTEVGN
-1287 YFKGKPEETDSMDYY
+1287 YFKGKPEETDSMDYL

-1338 QIGRTNSQLYPA
+1338 QIGRTNSQLYTG

-1360 WIKGGFEEV
+1360 WFKGGLEEV
-1369 NWNMPYRV
+1369 NWNVPYQA
-1377 LPFEIMIK
+1377 LPFEVMIK
-1385 VMKQVVEDYQESS
+1385 VMKQVGEDYQESS

-1404 LSQTRSVM
+1404 LSHTRSVM

-1424 RQTLASNVGVQETDA
+1424 RQTLASNVGVQESDA

-1447 RDSDINTYRT
+1447 NDRDIDTYRT

-1463 ATQGVRIGKAM
+1463 ATQSTRIGKAM
-1474 NDYGDDINSL
+1474 NDYGDEFNSL
-1484 SARMVLRDRQSN
+1484 SARMVLRDRQSG

-1511 RTSGTKK
+1511 RTSGNKK

-1548 TQLAQLQQMNS
+1548 TQLSQLQQMNS

-1579 VDIAQTGNQI
+1579 VGLAQNGNQI

-1599 TSANAASI
+1599 TSANAANI

-1618 TAESFTQMNNEGL
+1618 TSAAFTQMNDEGL
-1631 TPQQYYNKYGND
+1631 TPQQYYAKYGND
-1643 AFLQEHYFDAMAKGT
+1643 EFLQTHFFDAMAKGS
-1658 GMNMESDA
+1658 GMNVESDA

-1673 GEGLTRVGYQD
+1673 GEGLFRVGYQD

-1704 YYSQLPQLAEMDTPQ
+1704 YNSQLEQLAGMDTPQ

-1730 GSGSGSDD
+1730 GSGSDSDS